1 MRAVFDSD
9 RLGYGIVFA
18 MEAALF
24 VVAAVLASAATQAG
38 RNASSESILAAA
50 G

>member
-1 MRAVFDSD
+1 
-9 RLGYGIVFA
+9 

-24 VVAAVLASAATQAG
+24 VGAAVLASAAKQVG
-38 RNASSESILAAA
+38 RAQSSESLLAAA